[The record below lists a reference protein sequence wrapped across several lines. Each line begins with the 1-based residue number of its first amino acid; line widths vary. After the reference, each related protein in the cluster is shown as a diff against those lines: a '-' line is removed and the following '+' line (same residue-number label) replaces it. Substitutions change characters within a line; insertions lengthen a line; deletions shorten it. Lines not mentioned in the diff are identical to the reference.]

1 MKRRLAVAASIGAV
15 LALVGGLV
23 GLAIAMSGSS
33 EPGASPSVPEPE
45 AAKATDAFFSTYV
58 SPEGRVV
65 RHDQGVDSVS
75 EGQGYAMLLAVKA
88 NDSTR
93 FDSIWTWTRDQ
104 LQRDDG
110 LVSWR
115 WVDGRV
121 ADVNSATDA
130 DLDIARALLLAADKF
145 GREPYAVEGRRIAN
159 AVLDLETVQV
169 ADRRVL
175 VAGPWATADG
185 VVNPSYLARCDFDE
199 FAQATSDPRW
209 TQLRITSYELLGTLV
224 KEALP
229 PDWAIVDST
238 GRIHAVASPDDRQGP
253 ARYGLDAARIPAQ
266 LSVCDDGRR
275 LVAALWPRLQALERD
290 GAAISYSTD
299 GRRLDDNE
307 HPLGLVASALAAN
320 AAQDRPEAQ
329 RRMDA
334 AERLEQ
340 RQPTYYGSA
349 WLALGMNILAGDSAR
364 SPMHGAAARVGG
376 LRLSGLVLPQ
386 SAQATTAITTTT
398 TPSTTVAPTTP
409 TSTIPT
415 STSPTTTTSTVT
427 ATTAPTTT
435 RVTTRSATTLPPT
448 TRPTTAPTSTAP
460 AAIADATDIDP
471 PIAKRDT
478 GDLSSQTIALP
489 GLQPGG
495 QRPSAAI
502 HTPQEAARRRSA
514 ALTIGGFTTIAVLGA
529 TLGLRE
535 RAIIRRPSAD
545 VLNKTQ

>member
-1 MKRRLAVAASIGAV
+1 MKRRLAVGASIVAV
-15 LALVGGLV
+15 LAIAGGLV
-23 GLAIAMSGSS
+23 GLAIARSGSS
-33 EPGASPSVPEPE
+33 EPGAAPSVGEPE
-45 AAKATDAFFSTYV
+45 AAKATAAFFSTYL

-65 RHDQGVDSVS
+65 RHDQGGDTVS
-75 EGQGYAMLLAVKA
+75 EGQGYALLLAVKA
-88 NDSTR
+88 NDPTR
-93 FDSIWTWTRDQ
+93 FDSIWAWTRDQ

-110 LVSWR
+110 LVAWR

-121 ADVNSATDA
+121 ADANSATDA

-145 GREPYAVEGRRIAN
+145 GRESYAVEGRRIAK

-169 ADRRVL
+169 ADRHIL
-175 VAGPWATADG
+175 VAGPWATADR

-209 TQLRITSYELLGTLV
+209 TRVRITSYELLGALTQ
-224 KEALP
+224 EALP
-229 PDWAIVDST
+229 ADWAIVDSA
-238 GRIHAVASPDDRQGP
+238 GRIHAVASPDNREGP

-266 LSVCDDGRR
+266 LSMCDEGRR
-275 LVAALWPRLQALERD
+275 LVAALWPRLQVLERD
-290 GAAISYSTD
+290 GAAITYSTD

-307 HPLGLVASALAAN
+307 HPLGLIASAVAAN
-320 AAQDRPEAQ
+320 ASHDGPETQ

-334 AERLEQ
+334 AKRLEQ
-340 RQPTYYGSA
+340 QQPTYYGSV
-349 WLALGMNILAGDSAR
+349 WLALGMNMLAGDSGR
-364 SPMHGAAARVGG
+364 SPLHGAAARVGA
-376 LRLSGLVLPQ
+376 LRLSGLLLPQ

-398 TPSTTVAPTTP
+398 TPSTTT
-409 TSTIPT
+409 TSTTRTSTSPT
-415 STSPTTTTSTVT
+415 STSPAATTSVTVT

-460 AAIADATDIDP
+460 AAIADSTDIEP
-471 PIAKRDT
+471 PTGKGET

-502 HTPQEAARRRSA
+502 HTAEEAARRRSA
-514 ALTIGGFTTIAVLGA
+514 ALTIGGFTTIALLGA
-529 TLGLRE
+529 ALGLRE
-535 RAIIRRPSAD
+535 RAIIRAG
-545 VLNKTQ
+545 